1 MIHYIAE
8 INEFVLG
15 YPSDEGFTISS
26 INTPTIRKQSYNIL
40 ISSTGNSQALED
52 PLTFVI
58 QASSLPFFAGDL
70 GLIFSQPTVNV
81 TVADLDGKKRVLHN
95 LLL

>member
-1 MIHYIAE
+1 MIHYIDE
-8 INEFVLG
+8 IDEFVLG

-26 INTPTIRKQSYNIL
+26 FSTPTIRKQSYDII

-58 QASSLPFFAGDL
+58 QASSLSNFFGDL

-81 TVADLDGKKRVLHN
+81 TVADLDGKKKGFT
-95 LLL
+95 